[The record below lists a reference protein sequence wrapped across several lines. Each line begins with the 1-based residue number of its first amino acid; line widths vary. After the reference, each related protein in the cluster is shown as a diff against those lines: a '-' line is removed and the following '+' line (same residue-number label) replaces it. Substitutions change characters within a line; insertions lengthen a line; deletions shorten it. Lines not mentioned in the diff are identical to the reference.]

1 MGGPREDLRRTLAP
15 LLSSVCGVMP
25 NEIAREGASAMAE
38 VDIDERKAE
47 LRAAFIAARGYW
59 SPLWDGVLDLDPG
72 YFEAYLRF
80 SEIPWKRGG
89 LSPKVKE
96 FIYIAIDVATT
107 HLFVPGIRI
116 HVQNALKY
124 GASVAEILAVI
135 ELTSSMGL
143 RSAELGMEILHEEL
157 EAAGI
162 ASVPSSVVDD
172 SERQRL
178 KAEFIERHHYWSEGW
193 QRILMADPEFFGTV
207 VNLFAAPFALA
218 VLDRGTMELIQVAIY
233 ASVTHLEPVAM
244 RRHIRAS
251 IELGVTEQEIAEV
264 LQLASVLGI
273 HSSTISVPILL
284 EEAES
289 S

>member
-1 MGGPREDLRRTLAP
+1 MADTELDEHKAQLRE
-15 LLSSVCGVMP
+15 
-25 NEIAREGASAMAE
+25 
-38 VDIDERKAE
+38 
-47 LRAAFIAARGYW
+47 AFIAARGYW
-59 SPLWDGVLDLDPG
+59 SPLWDGVLDLDPA

-96 FIYIAIDVATT
+96 FIYIAIDAATT

-143 RSAELGMEILHEEL
+143 RSSELGMEILHEEL

-162 ASVPSSVVDD
+162 ASVPSSVAGDA
-172 SERQRL
+172 ERQRL
-178 KAEFIERHHYWSEGW
+178 EAEFIERHHYWSDGW
-193 QRILMADPEFFGTV
+193 QRILTADPEFFGTV
-207 VNLFAAPFALA
+207 VKLFAAPFELA

-284 EEAES
+284 EEAAAS
-289 S
+289 